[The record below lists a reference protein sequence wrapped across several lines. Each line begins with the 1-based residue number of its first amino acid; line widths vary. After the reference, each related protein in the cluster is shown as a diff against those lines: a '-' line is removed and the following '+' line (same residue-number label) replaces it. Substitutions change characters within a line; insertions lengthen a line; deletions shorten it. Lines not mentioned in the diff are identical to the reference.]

1 MQVLCIHLC
10 ICIYSEGAIW
20 YSLLIGMLNFPTK
33 GSTNMQL
40 LTYFNK
46 CWTIR
51 GEKKTGEGRGII
63 CGNGR
68 KIIPHK

>member
-1 MQVLCIHLC
+1 MEYVC

-20 YSLLIGMLNFPTK
+20 YSLLIDMLNLLTK
-33 GSTNMQL
+33 ESINMQL

-51 GEKKTGEGRGII
+51 GEKKTGEG
-63 CGNGR
+63 
-68 KIIPHK
+68 